1 MTATR
6 TATCPSCNT
15 ILSGEDRVCAQ
26 CGAVLNVWSVTP
38 QAPLILPGNPA
49 LSDDD
54 TTNGSSA
61 IRRVSVALAAI
72 AVIGGITFAFTRE
85 PAASDATVAVAATSE
100 TETADSASA
109 MSSGVVATE
118 EELARARAARDSA
131 TADSAR
137 AAKRALAVLPSAPSA
152 APTPTA
158 IALTPAPRAAIA
170 TSVPPIPAPNT
181 TARVVAAPVVAAP
194 VVAAPA
200 VAARG
205 TPIPSAPTM
214 PRAAAP
220 LVAARTA
227 PVVTAPAKVAAASP
241 ELRMAPLVSSVLRA
255 GDNLRL
261 RGSVQDRTTGRELSA
276 PIRFSS
282 SNPRLARVDGRTGIV
297 RGVAPG
303 KVKITADAG
312 SAGRMAVDL
321 SVVPRGRP
329 VAIAPATAKV
339 VVRPTAPA
347 TTAAKP
353 VAATTAPE
361 RPAPMVVAP
370 ATTKPAISAPV
381 TTVANAPTAV
391 VPAPLR
397 EVQRPDANEIRV
409 AADRFVGEVKSG
421 LRRNDELKQFFGDG
435 ADHRAALLG
444 APSAVSETATGVRA
458 TFDMRLSKFDAAGRP
473 LTRIVPVTI
482 DIVKREGA
490 LNTSAVAIGALRKP

>member
-15 ILSGEDRVCAQ
+15 LLADEDRVCAH
-26 CGAVLNVWSVTP
+26 CGAVMNVWSVTP

-72 AVIGGITFAFTRE
+72 AVVGGITFAFTRE
-85 PAASDATVAVAATSE
+85 PAARETTVATTAPSE

-118 EELARARAARDSA
+118 AELARARAARDSA

-137 AAKRALAVLPSAPSA
+137 AAKRAVAGLPSTPSA
-152 APTPTA
+152 APAPSADALTRSPRVA
-158 IALTPAPRAAIA
+158 IASSA
-170 TSVPPIPAPNT
+170 PPIPAPKP
-181 TARVVAAPVVAAP
+181 TAAVVAAP

-200 VAARG
+200 VTARS
-205 TPIPSAPTM
+205 TPIMPAPT
-214 PRAAAP
+214 PPKPAAP
-220 LVAARTA
+220 LVAARTTA
-227 PVVTAPAKVAAASP
+227 VVTAPANVAAASP
-241 ELRMAPLVSSVLRA
+241 QLRMAPLVSSVLRA

-261 RGSVQDRTTGRELSA
+261 RGSVQDRFTGRELSA

-303 KVKITADAG
+303 RVKITADAG
-312 SAGRMAVDL
+312 SAGRMAVNL
-321 SVVPRGRP
+321 SVVPRGRT
-329 VAIAPATAKV
+329 VAIAPATPKV
-339 VVRPTAPA
+339 VVPPKPPA
-347 TTAAKP
+347 TSAAKP
-353 VAATTAPE
+353 VAATTASA
-361 RPAPMVVAP
+361 RPAAVAPAVVAP
-370 ATTKPAISAPV
+370 QISKPAMSAPA
-381 TTVANAPTAV
+381 TSVASAPTAV
-391 VPAPLR
+391 TPAPLR

-409 AADRFVGEVKSG
+409 AADRFVGDVKSG
-421 LRRNDELKQFFGDG
+421 LRRNDELRQFFGDG

-444 APSAVSETATGVRA
+444 APSAISETATGVRA

-473 LTRIVPVTI
+473 LTRIAPVTI